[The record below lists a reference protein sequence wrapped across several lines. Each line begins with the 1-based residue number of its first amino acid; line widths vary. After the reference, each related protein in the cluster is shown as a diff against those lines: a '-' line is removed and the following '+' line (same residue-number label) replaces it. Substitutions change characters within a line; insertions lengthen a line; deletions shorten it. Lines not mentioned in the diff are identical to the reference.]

1 VPGARIAVV
10 GGAAAGISAGTTAKQ
25 LDPDAEVMVLT
36 EFEDVAYSPCGIP
49 YVYGGEIPDFER
61 LFLSTNERYR
71 EEGIDLRTETVVT
84 DLDVDKRTLLAKG
97 QTIGFDRLILCTG
110 FDYEQPDVPGVNLRG
125 IEYVKNIRRAMAFET
140 VLDRAS
146 KVAVV
151 GATPLGIEMATAMG
165 HREGVEAHL
174 VEEASWLMVDV
185 VDPDIVKPVH
195 DTLVEMGV
203 QMHLGTRIE
212 GFDGDDGSVRAVRTS
227 GGTIDAD
234 VVFMCTHKVPNNRL
248 ARAAG
253 LKIGSTGGL
262 VVDDHM
268 RSSHPDVFA
277 AGDCVELPL
286 GYNRIAIQGLSG
298 SHAYAQGRVAGASA
312 VGVERAYDPVWV
324 PWGMVGGKWQFG
336 GVSFGEQ
343 LASAMG
349 IPYVLGEADGI
360 SRARYY
366 PGVMKVHVK
375 LLGEPGT
382 GRVFGAQMFGGEGI
396 KERCDF
402 LAFALKR
409 GATFEDFAWMENIY
423 SPPIG
428 ALMEPISNAGHAGLR
443 ALAQGEVHTA
453 AQEPAAETVGAAR

>member
-1 VPGARIAVV
+1 VPSVRIVVV

-84 DLDVDKRTLLAKG
+84 DLDVAKRTLVAKAE
-97 QTIGFDRLILCTG
+97 TIGYDRLILCTG
-110 FDYEQPDVPGVNLRG
+110 FDYEQPDVPGINLDG
-125 IEYVKNIRRAMAFET
+125 IEYVKNIRRAMAFES
-140 VLDRAS
+140 VLEQAK
-146 KVAVV
+146 KVVVV

-174 VEEASWLMVDV
+174 VEEAAWLMVDV
-185 VDPDIVKPVH
+185 VDPDVVKPVH

-203 QMHLGTRIE
+203 EMHLGTKMESLE
-212 GFDGDDGSVRAVRTS
+212 GSDGHVRAVQTS
-227 GGTIDAD
+227 DGTIEAD
-234 VVFMCTHKVPNNRL
+234 IVFMCTHKQPNNRL

-253 LKIGSTGGL
+253 LKLGSTGGL

-268 RSSHPDVFA
+268 RTSAPDVFA
-277 AGDCVELPL
+277 AGDCIELPL

-324 PWGMVGGKWQFG
+324 PWGMVGGRVQFG
-336 GVSFGEQ
+336 GVSLGEQ
-343 LASAMG
+343 LARSMG
-349 IPYVLGEADGI
+349 IPFVLGEADGI

-366 PGVMKVHVK
+366 PGVTKTHVK

-382 GRVFGAQMFGGEGI
+382 GRVFGAQMYGGEGI

-409 GATFEDFAWMENIY
+409 GATFEDLAWMENIY

-428 ALMEPISNAGHAGLR
+428 ALMEPIALAGLAGMR
-443 ALAQGEVHTA
+443 ALGEGEVQTA
-453 AQEPAAETVGAAR
+453 TGAPPSTVGATR

>member
-1 VPGARIAVV
+1 VGRLRIAVV

-25 LDPDAEVMVLT
+25 LDPVAEVMILT

-61 LFLSTNERYR
+61 LFLSTNQRYR
-71 EEGIDLRTETVVT
+71 DEGIDLRTETVVT
-84 DLDVDKRTLLAKG
+84 DLDLDKGTLRAKG
-97 QTIGFDRLILCTG
+97 QTLGFDRLILGTG
-110 FDYEQPDVPGVNLRG
+110 FDYEIPDIPGVNLDG
-125 IEYVKNIRRAMAFET
+125 IEYVKNIRRAMAFEST
-140 VLDRAS
+140 LDEAK

-174 VEEASWLMVDV
+174 IDEASWLMVEV

-203 QMHLGTRIE
+203 EMHLGTSVE
-212 GFDGDDGSVRAVRTS
+212 GFDGSDGRARAVQTS
-227 GGTIDAD
+227 NGPIEAD
-234 VVFMCTHKVPNNRL
+234 VVFMCSHKRPNNRL
-248 ARAAG
+248 AEAAG

-268 RSSHPDVFA
+268 RTSHPAVLA
-277 AGDCVELPL
+277 AGDCIELPL

-298 SHAYAQGRVAGASA
+298 SHAYAQGRVAGATA
-312 VGVERAYDPVWV
+312 VGVDRTYDPVWV
-324 PWGMVGGKWQFG
+324 PWGMVGGKVQFG
-336 GVSFGEQ
+336 GVSFGEH
-343 LASAMG
+343 LARSMA

-366 PGVMKVHVK
+366 PGVLKVHVK
-375 LLGEPGT
+375 LLGEPST
-382 GRVFGAQMFGGEGI
+382 GRVFGAQMYGGEGI

-402 LAFALKR
+402 LAFTLKR
-409 GATFEDFAWMENIY
+409 GATFEDLAWMENIY

-428 ALMEPISNAGHAGLR
+428 ALLEPMANAGMAGVR
-443 ALAQGEVHTA
+443 ALAEGAVY
-453 AQEPAAETVGAAR
+453 EPEPELAGAAR